1 MERFTFFHIICVF
14 SLFIC
19 HMCVHAREIVYVHA
33 SMCMFTL
40 LHACVCIGGGMLSNI
55 VCMCFDVHA
64 HGTHDIV
71 PFLGVPCMYV
81 YTFTHSLYMRECMY
95 MCLFTCITCVCVC
108 ALCTC
113 VVVSMQ
119 VQERR

>member
-1 MERFTFFHIICVF
+1 
-14 SLFIC
+14 
-19 HMCVHAREIVYVHA
+19 MCVHAREIVYVHA

-81 YTFTHSLYMRECMY
+81 YTFTHVRLYVLTVYKCPAVHVY
-95 MCLFTCITCVCVC
+95 DGNISKDVGHLPVT
-108 ALCTC
+108 
-113 VVVSMQ
+113 
-119 VQERR
+119 